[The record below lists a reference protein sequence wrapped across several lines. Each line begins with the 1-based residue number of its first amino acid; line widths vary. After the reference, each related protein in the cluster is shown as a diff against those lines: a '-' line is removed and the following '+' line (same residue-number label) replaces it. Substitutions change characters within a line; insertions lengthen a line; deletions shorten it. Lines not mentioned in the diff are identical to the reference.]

1 MVHSARLHSHEA
13 ACPPSNSRSEQCVCG
28 AKLMQQM
35 ADVLESH
42 RLHPSSLESSD
53 MKIRPVGKPGS
64 PTTPLSMVRLDL
76 AGPTTAS
83 IKLLLLCRNRIRRF
97 KWFAQIPTEEME
109 RRQRLLRGRC
119 VTAESASTGTM
130 HRPAGL
136 KACLPEETAVW
147 AKPCSKLGAMARDL
161 MAGASIFA
169 PISGTLLL
177 LQPEPT
183 PIFIRYGHETSMKS
197 CLGFILHQ
205 AYRRNGWQRSGWR
218 RRTVR

>member
-1 MVHSARLHSHEA
+1 MKMSWKLLNWRARCWPFRA
-13 ACPPSNSRSEQCVCG
+13 
-28 AKLMQQM
+28 
-35 ADVLESH
+35 
-42 RLHPSSLESSD
+42 
-53 MKIRPVGKPGS
+53 IRPVARYQS
-64 PTTPLSMVRLDL
+64 AYR
-76 AGPTTAS
+76 
-83 IKLLLLCRNRIRRF
+83 LLCRNRIRRF
-97 KWFAQIPTEEME
+97 NGLRKSPPKKWSAVSGCCG
-109 RRQRLLRGRC
+109 GRC
-119 VTAESASTGTM
+119 VTAESVSTGTM

-205 AYRRNGWQRSGWR
+205 AYRRNGWQRSGLR